1 MLKKLSFLL
10 FFSSSFCLAEQ
21 VPSNTLQA
29 QYQKSIKQQS
39 EKTNTFSIDM
49 DMVYQLPE
57 KTYQYLDGIFSS
69 FYRKL
74 TFKTSITD
82 STFDKNAHYEL
93 FSVPLIADNP
103 QGLQLELFGNFSN
116 PSTQYLSNL
125 SADHAQ
131 YDYLANFE
139 QVDLYKQ
146 RLALGAGISF
156 KTSQSSKIKIIIS
169 DGNMPGYGGSNALFG
184 FEKKF

>member
-1 MLKKLSFLL
+1 MFKKLSILL

-29 QYQKSIKQQS
+29 QYQKSIKQQA
-39 EKTNTFSIDM
+39 EKADAFSIDI
-49 DMVYQLPE
+49 DLVYQLPE
-57 KTYQYLDGIFSS
+57 KTYQYLDTIFNS

-74 TFKTSITD
+74 SFNTSITD
-82 STFDKNAHYEL
+82 STFNKNSHYEL

-131 YDYLANFE
+131 YDYLENFE
-139 QVDLYKQ
+139 QLDISEQ
-146 RLALGAGISF
+146 QLALGAGISF
-156 KTSQSSKIKIIIS
+156 NTSKSSKIKIIIS
-169 DGNMPGYGGSNALFG
+169 DGKMPGYGDSNTLFG
-184 FEKKF
+184 YEKKF